1 MKALMAMGMVMLVAL
16 LGGCGG
22 YAASGD
28 RDAAATSGSN
38 GSGVTV
44 FGTIDAGVS
53 RTTTR
58 TDR

>member
-1 MKALMAMGMVMLVAL
+1 MKALVMVGTVMLASL

-28 RDAAATSGSN
+28 RDAAAGGSV
-38 GSGVTV
+38 GSSSVTV

-53 RTTTR
+53 RTTR

>member
-1 MKALMAMGMVMLVAL
+1 VKALIVVMFASL
-16 LGGCGG
+16 LCGCGG
-22 YAASGD
+22 YAASGN
-28 RDAAATSGSN
+28 RDAAATS

>member
-1 MKALMAMGMVMLVAL
+1 MKALVMVGTVMLASL

-28 RDAAATSGSN
+28 RDAAAGGSV
-38 GSGVTV
+38 GSRSSVTV

-53 RTTTR
+53 RTTR

>member
-1 MKALMAMGMVMLVAL
+1 MKAVVMVMLVSL

-28 RDAAATSGSN
+28 RDGAATG
-38 GSGVTV
+38 GGVTV
-44 FGTIDAGVS
+44 FGTLDAGVS